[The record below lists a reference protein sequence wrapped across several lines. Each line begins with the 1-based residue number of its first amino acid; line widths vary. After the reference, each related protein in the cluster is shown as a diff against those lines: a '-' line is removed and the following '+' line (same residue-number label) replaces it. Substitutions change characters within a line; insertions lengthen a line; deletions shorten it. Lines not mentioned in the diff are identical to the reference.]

1 MGFPPPGETEGRIV
15 VDRVLFTITC
25 TTCEARLNVR
35 DPSIVGAIV
44 NCPKC
49 ESMVQ
54 ITPPP
59 GWQAPSALESV
70 QKKPEAR
77 DTATKVGEQHR
88 QPAERRASKPDKSP
102 APGPP
107 SSTTPGQAKLDPKP
121 APALSRTQVKKTPVR
136 KTADAAAAGIA
147 ASAATV
153 AASEPPAT
161 APPLPLQAEGFP
173 ELDVPPIQQP
183 AEVVAPE
190 AIPPVPPTQWVAPA
204 EAATRRWLLWGSV
217 SAAGAVI
224 LLGAWALLFGSNDT
238 RPRPSDEPQVSV
250 PPLPDR
256 GQPVPSPLAE
266 IDDRW
271 IPDSPQLVISLE
283 IAGAEAAGQLGP
295 LLKAVPPL
303 NRAIV
308 AELFQGFG
316 LQPNTVQRVVW
327 STADLS
333 AWSETGIVVVT
344 LAEGQST
351 GLLRSAGTSASQQ
364 AGDIEI
370 RQLDRPAWP
379 RAFAVLDERTFVT
392 GEEGNLR
399 QLAERGQRRANL
411 GGLEPLLKETT
422 PDADFAVALEL
433 RVAEKAGWPM
443 PNEWFD
449 IWPQGRDAWHEI
461 WSLPSAVSFCFDRDD
476 LALAELGFLC
486 EGETVAD
493 KVRVALE
500 QWIPLAKSALASR
513 IEGLPASIKAGEI
526 PGDSADEY
534 RLALEGAAAAL
545 ASSHLEAVGRCVWVR
560 ADFGDNSSAWT
571 AAAVDSGEAMRAD
584 WHRAAGSCDEELDAG
599 LHGALTEHNQGD
611 QAVRVEPQPAPP
623 SDTIPLADKAPA
635 DEIPAPS
642 ASDEPV
648 VEPEIAPE
656 NVVDISERLR
666 KPLPGIVMTNV
677 PLNRAIR
684 AVERFGSL
692 LVTMDVDTMSALGV
706 PLDRSVSQHLTESS
720 VGAALGRIL
729 ASCGLKPVVRD
740 DQVWV
745 TGAGQVSELPRT
757 VSYSVADLTAPGLT
771 SASDLAAWLPR
782 LIAPATWQAAGGQ
795 GTVQVKGQG
804 LEITQ
809 TEAVHL
815 EVYVFC
821 ERLRVSRGLS
831 PQSGKAAAQFPMATR
846 SDRAASRLSAPVS
859 VNFFR
864 PASIDRILGELQQRS
879 ELLIAV
885 NWLALAREG
894 KSPDLPTTLSVAQV
908 PLSETLE
915 RLLTPLELDYRVID
929 ERTVE
934 VTTRAAADAH
944 FEREF
949 YPVADLLNAELTAA
963 TLIARLCGEVEAGG
977 WRTGG
982 GGGDIVFDEPSRCLI
997 VFQKQR
1003 SQAAVARWLDE
1014 LRAERKVASGN
1025 AKN

>member
-1 MGFPPPGETEGRIV
+1 MV

-59 GWQAPSALESV
+59 GWQTPSFAEPV
-70 QKKPEAR
+70 QKKPKE
-77 DTATKVGEQHR
+77 
-88 QPAERRASKPDKSP
+88 
-102 APGPP
+102 
-107 SSTTPGQAKLDPKP
+107 P
-121 APALSRTQVKKTPVR
+121 APAPPQAQVKKTQAR
-136 KTADAAAAGIA
+136 RIADAAAAGIA
-147 ASAATV
+147 ASAAT
-153 AASEPPAT
+153 AAGSEPPPA
-161 APPLPLQAEGFP
+161 ASPPPLEGLPKQPPEAKGFP
-173 ELDVPPIQQP
+173 ELEAPPIQQP
-183 AEVVAPE
+183 AEIVTPE
-190 AIPPVPPTQWVAPA
+190 AIPPLPPTQWVAPA

-217 SAAGAVI
+217 SAASAVV
-224 LLGAWALLFGSNDT
+224 LLGAWVLFFSSNDSE
-238 RPRPSDEPQVSV
+238 PRPNDDPQVSES
-250 PPLPDR
+250 PRSDT
-256 GQPVPSPLAE
+256 GQPVPSPATE

-271 IPDSPQLVISLE
+271 IPDSPQLVIRIE

-295 LLKAVPPL
+295 LMKAVPPL
-303 NRAIV
+303 NRAIM

-316 LQPNTVQRVVW
+316 LQPNAVQRVLW

-351 GLLRSAGTSASQQ
+351 GSLRSAGTSTGQQ
-364 AGDIEI
+364 AGEIEI

-399 QLAERGQRRANL
+399 QLAERGQRRAKL
-411 GGLEPLLKETT
+411 GVLEALLKETT
-422 PDADFAVALEL
+422 PDADFSVALEL
-433 RVAEKAGWPM
+433 RAAEQAGWPM
-443 PNEWFD
+443 PSEWFD
-449 IWPQGRDAWHEI
+449 TWPQGRDAWHLI

-500 QWIPLAKSALASR
+500 QWIPQAKSAIASR
-513 IEGLPASIKAGEI
+513 IEGLPDSIKAGEI
-526 PGDSADEY
+526 PGDSADAY
-534 RLALEGAAAAL
+534 RLALDGAAAAL
-545 ASSHLEAVGRCVWVR
+545 ASSHLEAAGRCVWLR

-571 AAAVDSGEAMRAD
+571 AAAVESRAAIRAD
-584 WHRAAGSCDEELDAG
+584 WHRAG
-599 LHGALTEHNQGD
+599 LHGALTEHNQAE
-611 QAVRVEPQPAPP
+611 QPVRVEPQPAPP
-623 SDTIPLADKAPA
+623 SDTIPPDDKTPA

-642 ASDEPV
+642 VSEEPV
-648 VEPEIAPE
+648 AQSETTPE
-656 NVVDISERLR
+656 NVLDISERLQ

-677 PLNRAIR
+677 PLNQAIR

-692 LVTMDVDTMSALGV
+692 LVTTDVDTMSALGV
-706 PLDRSVSQHLTESS
+706 PLDRPVSQHLTEST
-720 VGAALGRIL
+720 VGAALDRIL

-757 VSYSVADLTAPGLT
+757 VSYSVTDLMVPGIT

-782 LIAPATWQAAGGQ
+782 LIAPATWQAAGDQ
-795 GTVQVKGQG
+795 GTVQVKDQA

-815 EVYVFC
+815 EVLVFC

-831 PQSGKAAAQFPMATR
+831 PRSGRPAAQFPVATR
-846 SDRAASRLSAPVS
+846 RDRAASRLSAPVS

-864 PASIDRILGELQQRS
+864 PASIDRILGELEQRS

-885 NWLALAREG
+885 NWLALAKEG
-894 KSPDLPTTLSVAQV
+894 KSPDLPTTFSVAQV
-908 PLSETLE
+908 PLSEALE

-949 YPVADLLNAELTAA
+949 YPVADLLNADLTAA

-977 WRTGG
+977 WRAGG
-982 GGGDIVFDEPSRCLI
+982 GSGDVVFDEPSRCLI
-997 VFQKQR
+997 VFHTQR
-1003 SQAAVARWLDE
+1003 AHAAVERWLDD
-1014 LRAERKVASGN
+1014 LRAERKAASGK
-1025 AKN
+1025 AKD